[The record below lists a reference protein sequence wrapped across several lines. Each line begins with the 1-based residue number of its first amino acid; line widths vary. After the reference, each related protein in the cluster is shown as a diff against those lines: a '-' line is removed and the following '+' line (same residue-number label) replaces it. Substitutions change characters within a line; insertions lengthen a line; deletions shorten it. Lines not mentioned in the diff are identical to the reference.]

1 MKFKRINDNRLQ
13 IIVTSKDLLARNIK
27 KWDLVPH
34 NLTAQA
40 LFKEI
45 LEKAT
50 NDCDFQVMQDTPILV
65 EVYPIEGDS
74 LLLMLTK
81 VDSVGSMLSSLT
93 NHEISTLLNEG
104 AKESKEKFNDE
115 IGVYFENLDDVY
127 DYFDERNNIIED
139 SKLYYDNSIK
149 KYILI
154 VMKDDVNRFLD
165 LTEYGRQEHISSSY
179 LFEHC
184 TLLASGNIPNVF
196 K

>member
-13 IIVTSKDLLARNIK
+13 IIVTSKDLLARNIR

-34 NLTAQA
+34 NSIAQE

-50 NDCDFQVMQDTPILV
+50 NDCNFQVMQDTPILV
-65 EVYPIEGDS
+65 EIYPIEGDS

-81 VDSVGSMLSSLT
+81 VDNVGSMLSNLT
-93 NHEISTLLNEG
+93 NHEVNTLLNEEI
-104 AKESKEKFNDE
+104 KENFNDE
-115 IGVYFENLDDVY
+115 IGVYFEKLDDLY
-127 DYFDERNNIIED
+127 DYVENTSKMITL
-139 SKLYYDNSIK
+139 SKLYYDNSTK
-149 KYILI
+149 QYVLILTQ
-154 VMKDDVNRFLD
+154 DDTNYFLN
-165 LTEYGRQEHISSSY
+165 LTEYGKQEYIYSSY

-184 TLLASGNIPNVF
+184 TLLLDGDIINIL